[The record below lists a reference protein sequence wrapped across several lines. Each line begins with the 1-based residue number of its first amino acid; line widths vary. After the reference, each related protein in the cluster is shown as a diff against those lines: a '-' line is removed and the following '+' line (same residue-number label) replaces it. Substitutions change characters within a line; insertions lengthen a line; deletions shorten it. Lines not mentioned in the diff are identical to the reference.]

1 MEAAGLPVRLR
12 FVVGL
17 LLTESLWLAIGRG
30 VVVSL
35 GFAVRLSIGVASL
48 LHRRFIEIATLT
60 RVVTAAIFKFDVFE
74 FAFRFEAL

>member
-17 LLTESLWLAIGRG
+17 LLTESLWLAIRRG
-30 VVVSL
+30 VVVPL

-60 RVVTAAIFKFDVFE
+60 RVVTTAIFKFDVLE